1 MAQLPPSPQ
10 PLGVF
15 RNYIARQTESLVI
28 RERVMSLSGD
38 SFDIKTIDGRDILQV
53 KGEAFSLS
61 GRKSV
66 MDVHG
71 NHLFTIR
78 KEHFTL
84 SRSYYAEDTQGRRF
98 FEVQGKFS
106 LGSSK
111 SIGRF
116 FNPFTNQQEELLMKG
131 NFFDTSADITNTKT
145 GQTVARIDRKL
156 LNAREFFA
164 DAQTYVVTVAEGVDL
179 ALMAAMC
186 ICLDERRNE
195 GK

>member
-1 MAQLPPSPQ
+1 
-10 PLGVF
+10 
-15 RNYIARQTESLVI
+15 
-28 RERVMSLSGD
+28 
-38 SFDIKTIDGRDILQV
+38 
-53 KGEAFSLS
+53 
-61 GRKSV
+61 
-66 MDVHG
+66 
-71 NHLFTIR
+71 
-78 KEHFTL
+78 
-84 SRSYYAEDTQGRRF
+84 
-98 FEVQGKFS
+98 
-106 LGSSK
+106 
-111 SIGRF
+111 
-116 FNPFTNQQEELLMKG
+116 MKG